1 MSKDTILTVI
11 KNRDKES
18 ILTMLSNEGKI
29 KTLSY
34 FAEVL
39 DNRAYFTVNGEGE
52 IKRKDINLTLPVFA
66 FSDNNEQLADTIL
79 ELADL
84 KERSKI
90 SAVSRLSNLEIK
102 KLKENLFKTIING
115 NLDFSKKFG
124 KELFLRDRDEFFKT
138 ITSAALMGNMNSL
151 KPLMV
156 LGFKKLMENKKY
168 DENIFYL
175 VIAFLTKY
183 RDEFF
188 YYERACG
195 KCECTLEELRKSI
208 LENETLLKSREGLE
222 VLTYLKAVETLDSE
236 KRNRFLLKIKTE
248 LGAVKNMTPL
258 NKIEEYLLSIFL

>member
-11 KNRDKES
+11 KNRDRES
-18 ILTMLSNEGKI
+18 ILNMLSNDGKI
-29 KTLSY
+29 ETLSY

-39 DNRAYFTVNGEGE
+39 DKRAYFTVTSEGE
-52 IKRKDINLTLPVFA
+52 IKRKTINPSLPVFA

-79 ELADL
+79 ESADL

-102 KLKENLFKTIING
+102 NLKENLFKTMING

-138 ITSAALMGNMNSL
+138 VTLAALMGNMNSL

-156 LGFKKLMENKKY
+156 LAFKKLMEKREYN
-168 DENIFYL
+168 ENVFYL

-188 YYERACG
+188 YYERACDR
-195 KCECTLEELRKSI
+195 CECTLEELRKSI

-222 VLTYLKAVETLDSE
+222 ALTYLKAVETLDSE
-236 KRNRFLLKIKTE
+236 KRDRFLLKIKNE
-248 LGAVKNMTPL
+248 IGAVKKMTPL
-258 NKIEEYLLSIFL
+258 NKTEEYLLSVFL